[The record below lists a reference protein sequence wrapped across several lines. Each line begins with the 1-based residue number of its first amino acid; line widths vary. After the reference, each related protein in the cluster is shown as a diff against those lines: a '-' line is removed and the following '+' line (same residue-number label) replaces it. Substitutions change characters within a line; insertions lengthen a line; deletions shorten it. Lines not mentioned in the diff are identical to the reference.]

1 MNLRPQNYD
10 FLQNSQVFHILFFLG
25 TMAEEVKHTI
35 EPQFWVE
42 RYGDY
47 LYNYAIVRV
56 NDAEKAGDLVQDTFL
71 AGLKAR
77 DKFQGRSSERTWLI
91 SILKRKIIDTYRKN
105 SSSRESSM
113 SEYQEDIS
121 DGDFYRGDDPFK
133 GHWLEGK
140 GPNSHSLMPEGE
152 LEQDELRQII
162 EKCISLLPPKLS
174 SVFIMKLIDEA
185 ESDEVCKELEITP
198 SNLWV
203 ILHRARLKMRE
214 CVESKWV

>member
-1 MNLRPQNYD
+1 
-10 FLQNSQVFHILFFLG
+10 
-25 TMAEEVKHTI
+25 MADAVKHTI
-35 EPQFWVE
+35 EPQFWVD

-47 LYNYAIVRV
+47 LFNYAIVRV
-56 NDAEKAGDLVQDTFL
+56 NDSEKAGDLVQDTFL

-77 DKFQGRSSERTWLI
+77 NNFQGRSSERTWLI
-91 SILKRKIIDTYRKN
+91 SILKRKIIDTYRRN

-152 LEQDELRQII
+152 LEKDELRQII
-162 EKCISLLPPKLS
+162 EKCISLLPPNLA
-174 SVFIMKLIDEA
+174 SVFIMKLIDET
-185 ESDEVCKELEITP
+185 ESGEVCKELEITP

-203 ILHRARLKMRE
+203 MLHRARLKMRE
-214 CVESKWV
+214 CVESKWI